1 VAGDAREW
9 KRVAG
14 VVPTCVVSFDYVFN
28 SDENKAVLRGIYEEL
43 TADENVLWLLVN
55 MEQEAREVLEF
66 GDVHTATDS
75 DNDFLADGAG
85 AAAQERREAARR
97 AYTASW
103 VHVSDSPL
111 LLLASHSSLRPPTAA
126 CGLPQQPAASHSSLR
141 PPTAACGL
149 PQVSTNAHSML

>member
-14 VVPTCVVSFDYVFN
+14 VVPTCVVSFDYMFN
-28 SDENKAVLRGIYEEL
+28 SDENKEVLRAIYKEL

-66 GDVHTATDS
+66 GDVHTDTDS
-75 DNDFLADGAG
+75 DNDFLANDADG
-85 AAAQERREAARR
+85 AAAQERRRSMREAARR

-103 VHVSDSPL
+103 VHVSDSW
-111 LLLASHSSLRPPTAA
+111 PPTAA